1 MSLSQTDYFD
11 ANLPGVGQANLHSA
25 SQPVRI
31 ASFNDAKVFMRR
43 WVIRDK
49 DPALKA
55 LLRHMEKVNSSAT
68 TTSAIGQFK
77 QSLASRGL
85 LVTTGPLSKV

>member
-1 MSLSQTDYFD
+1 MSLPQTDYFD
-11 ANLPGVGQANLHSA
+11 ANLPSA
-25 SQPVRI
+25 SQTVRI

-55 LLRHMEKVNSSAT
+55 LLRRMEKVNSSE

-85 LVTTGPLSKV
+85 LVTTGSLSTVG

>member
-1 MSLSQTDYFD
+1 MSLPQTDYFD
-11 ANLPGVGQANLHSA
+11 ANLPSA
-25 SQPVRI
+25 SQTVRI

-55 LLRHMEKVNSSAT
+55 LLRHMEKANSSAT
-68 TTSAIGQFK
+68 MDSEIRQLQQA
-77 QSLASRGL
+77 LASRGL
-85 LVTTGPLSKV
+85 LVTTSPLLNAFPRSQ